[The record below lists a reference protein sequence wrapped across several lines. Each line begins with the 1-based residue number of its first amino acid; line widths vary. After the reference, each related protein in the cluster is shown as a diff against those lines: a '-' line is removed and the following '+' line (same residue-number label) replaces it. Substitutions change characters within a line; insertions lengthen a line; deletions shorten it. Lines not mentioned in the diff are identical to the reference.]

1 MIGIIGTLF
10 ALALLIYLVYK
21 GWGIIPV
28 AFIATFIVIV
38 VNGNLTDMFDIL
50 RFQFLGAPVA
60 LETGGYGAPSGL
72 LGFVSTNFFLLL
84 SGAMFGTIMG
94 ESGAAKSIASYI
106 SKKLGAQ
113 NAILITIIV
122 TAIETIHAVI

>member
-38 VNGNLTDMFDIL
+38 VNGNLTDMFDI
-50 RFQFLGAPVA
+50 
-60 LETGGYGAPSGL
+60 
-72 LGFVSTNFFLLL
+72 
-84 SGAMFGTIMG
+84 
-94 ESGAAKSIASYI
+94 
-106 SKKLGAQ
+106 
-113 NAILITIIV
+113 
-122 TAIETIHAVI
+122 